1 MLSSQA
7 FGRGFGGWGRWKEP
21 HATITVTMTRIYWWY
36 QFAFFQTFCD
46 FFNWVNLSEISVG
59 EHSWGLILGTVSKIK
74 NLMQRAALLDP
85 FSIHQC
91 DTTSWAV
98 SPQQMLSLEK
108 YPFLL
113 FNWVYLGVSWPP
125 SPRLQKK
132 LKTKMYPWVVLQ
144 NY

>member
-1 MLSSQA
+1 M
-7 FGRGFGGWGRWKEP
+7 
-21 HATITVTMTRIYWWY
+21 
-36 QFAFFQTFCD
+36 FCD
-46 FFNWVNLSEISVG
+46 FFNWVNLSEVSVG

-85 FSIHQC
+85 FSSHQC